1 MNKDSNIDFINEKF
15 VKTFKFDIDQV
26 NSNHKNVDTTEI

>member
-15 VKTFKFDIDQV
+15 VKTFKFHIDQV
-26 NSNHKNVDTTEI
+26 NSSQTNVSTIET